1 MIYREKSFYDT
12 PYTDLAC
19 ERRRADLKVEGV
31 EYRKEENI
39 CGIWEKI
46 HISSDEGA
54 RSIGRPVGYYDTL
67 TLPRMDLMDF
77 EEIMSVKE
85 ELAGELCEMV
95 ERCDITPTSVMVVGL
110 GNGELT
116 PDAVGPRTAD
126 KIHPTM
132 HIYQLDEGLFD
143 TLGCSKISV
152 LKPGVTAK
160 SGLDSSVIVKGV
172 CNLVKPNLVIAI
184 DSLRARDRARLGST
198 VQISS
203 TGIVAGSGL
212 HGARSEISKAVL
224 GTPVISIGVPTVID
238 SRALVEGDQKSP
250 SHHAGEG
257 LMVSPKEIGE
267 IVENSAEIIGGAIN
281 LVFGICG

>member
-1 MIYREKSFYDT
+1 MIYKEKSFCDS

-19 ERRRADLKVEGV
+19 ERRRADIRVAGV

-39 CGIWEKI
+39 CGIWERI

-54 RSIGRPVGYYDTL
+54 ISIGRPMGFYDTL

-77 EEIMSVKE
+77 EEIMGAKE

-95 ERCDITPTSVMVVGL
+95 ERCDVTPASVLIVGL

-126 KIHPTM
+126 KVHPTM
-132 HIYQLDEGLFD
+132 HIYKLDEGLFD

-160 SGLDSSVIVKGV
+160 SGLDSSLIVKGV
-172 CNLVKPNLVIAI
+172 CDLVKPDLVIAI
-184 DSLRARDRARLGST
+184 DSLRARDRGRLGST
-198 VQISS
+198 IQISS

-212 HGARSEISKAVL
+212 RGARSEISEAIL
-224 GTPVISIGVPTVID
+224 GSPIISIGVPTVID
-238 SRALVEGDQKSP
+238 SRALTCGEQKTASYHGGD
-250 SHHAGEG
+250 G

-267 IVENSAEIIGGAIN
+267 IVENAAEIIGGAIN
-281 LVFGICG
+281 LAFGICG

>member
-1 MIYREKSFYDT
+1 MIYKEKSFYDT

-19 ERRRADLKVEGV
+19 ERRRADLKVPGV

-46 HISSDEGA
+46 KISTDEGA
-54 RSIGRPVGYYDTL
+54 RSIGRPIGYYDTL

-77 EEIMSVKE
+77 EEIMGAKE
-85 ELAGELCEMV
+85 ELAGELCEML
-95 ERCDITPTSVMVVGL
+95 ERCDITATNVMVVGL

-116 PDAVGPRTAD
+116 PDAIGPRTAD

-132 HIYQLDEGLFD
+132 HIYNLDEGLFD
-143 TLGCSKISV
+143 SLGCSKISV

-172 CNLVKPNLVIAI
+172 YNIVKPDLVIAI
-184 DSLRARDRARLGST
+184 DSLRARDRGRLGST

-203 TGIVAGSGL
+203 TGIMAGSGL
-212 HGARSEISKAVL
+212 RGARSEISEKAI
-224 GTPVISIGVPTVID
+224 GAPVISIGVPTVID
-238 SRALVEGDQKSP
+238 SRALVEGEQKS
-250 SHHAGEG
+250 SSYNGGDG

-267 IVENSAEIIGGAIN
+267 IVENAAEIIGGAIN